1 MCRLL
6 LERSESQSSLPRAF
20 VRAVAS
26 YAWGRELTLLDE
38 KRIDHLLG
46 DGDPR
51 LADLLTAVF
60 IDDLQHR
67 GK

>member
-1 MCRLL
+1 
-6 LERSESQSSLPRAF
+6 
-20 VRAVAS
+20 
-26 YAWGRELTLLDE
+26 LTLLDE

-46 DGDPR
+46 DGDPL